1 MSNPDKED
9 TTENN
14 DQRVDYDPTK
24 IDKDLLK
31 KAPKAFYRFLTDILS
46 IKDEVNIKE
55 TIEVVKANIVFRGA
69 NVWVLICSIVV
80 ACIGLNN
87 DSTAVI
93 IGAML
98 ISPLMG
104 PIRGIGLAIGTND
117 FKTLITSL
125 INFGVMVGIS
135 FLVAYLYFLISPIK
149 TATPELQ
156 SRVHPHALDVLIG
169 FFGGLAGIIASA
181 TGDRSTVVPGVA
193 IATALMPPMCTAGYG
208 LAVGQ
213 PAFFFGALYLFLLNS
228 VFICLSTVLT
238 VRYLS
243 FPLMEFV
250 NSRTERKVKLYSF
263 VILLGIVVPSIWFF
277 VKLVKENQFEEAVN
291 NFIAKEIR
299 YDEFFDNVELSGFVY
314 DTDSSV
320 IYLKVL
326 SGYVEELQIDLW
338 ETKLDQYKKLEHTR
352 IEVKNNKKPSFEN
365 SDFVSKEMFNAQKK
379 TRQELEANTMR
390 LRSELQQYENAE
402 ISSLKLEKL
411 LKVNYSEFIDS
422 IECGPMYLN
431 NLAGSIDTTSR
442 YIIYWKPQV
451 GDSTISMKKKYL
463 EEHIKLNMDTKN
475 SKFLHVN
482 SYEQE

>member
-1 MSNPDKED
+1 MSTTDQENPAD
-9 TTENN
+9 NN
-14 DQRVDYDPTK
+14 DHKVDYDPTK
-24 IDKDLLK
+24 IDKEQIK
-31 KAPKAFYRFLTDILS
+31 QAPKAFFHFLKDILS
-46 IKDEVNIKE
+46 IKDEVDKSA
-55 TIEVVKANIVFRGA
+55 TIAIIKANIVFRGA
-69 NVWVLICSIVV
+69 NVWVLVCSIVV

-117 FKTLITSL
+117 FKTLIASL

-135 FLVAYLYFLISPIK
+135 FLVAWLYFLISPIK

-193 IATALMPPMCTAGYG
+193 IATALMPPMCTAAYG

-213 PAFFFGALYLFLLNS
+213 TAFFFGALYLFLLNS

-250 NSRTERKVKLYSF
+250 NPRTERKVKLYSF
-263 VILLGIVVPSIWFF
+263 IILLAIVVPSIWFF

-291 NFIAKEIR
+291 SFITNEIR
-299 YDEFFDNVELSGFVY
+299 YDEFFDNVELSGFEY
-314 DTDSSV
+314 GEDSSV

-326 SGYVEELQIDLW
+326 SGYIEDLQVGLW
-338 ETKLDQYKKLEHTR
+338 ENKLVQYDKLEHAR
-352 IEVKNNKKPSFEN
+352 IEIRNNKKPSLQDN
-365 SDFVSKEMFNAQKK
+365 NFVSKEMFNDQKK
-379 TRQELEANTMR
+379 TRQELEANAVL
-390 LRSELQQYENAE
+390 LRSELSLYEQAE
-402 ISSLKLEKL
+402 INSMKLEKL
-411 LKVNYSEFIDS
+411 LKVNYAMFIDS

-431 NLAGSIDTTSR
+431 NFQGDLDTTSR
-442 YIIYWKPQV
+442 YIVYWNPSV
-451 GDSTISMKKKYL
+451 HDSTITMKKENL
-463 EEHIKLNMDTKN
+463 EKHIVLNMETKN
-475 SKFLHVN
+475 SKFLHVSN
-482 SYEQE
+482 NE